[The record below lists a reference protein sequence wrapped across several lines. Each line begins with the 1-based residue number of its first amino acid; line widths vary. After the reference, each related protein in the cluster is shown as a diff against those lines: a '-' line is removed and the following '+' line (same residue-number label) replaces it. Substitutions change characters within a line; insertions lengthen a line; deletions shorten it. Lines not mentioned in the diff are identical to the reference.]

1 MSPTQHEND
10 ALHSGRG
17 VSAESDG
24 PRPLLVRRLPGY
36 RDYLPTL
43 EAMRGFTD
51 LRGPDTPDE
60 LWLLEHPPVFTLG
73 QAGREEHLL
82 DPGAIPVIKV
92 DRGGQVTYH
101 GPGQL
106 VVYVLLDLRRAGLG
120 VKRLVGLLEQ
130 AVIDLLAT
138 LDVTAERRA
147 DAPGVYVAGA
157 KIASLGLR
165 IRNGCSYH
173 GLALNVN
180 LDLGPFGR
188 INPCGYPGLAVT
200 RLLDLVPGVSM
211 SEIEAGLVR
220 LLAASLGMTATPR
233 AV

>member
-1 MSPTQHEND
+1 V
-10 ALHSGRG
+10 R
-17 VSAESDG
+17 AESDG
-24 PRPLLVRRLPGY
+24 SRPLHVRRLPGY
-36 RDYLPTL
+36 CDYLQTL

-73 QAGREEHLL
+73 QAGHEEHLL
-82 DPGAIPVIKV
+82 DPGPIPVVKA

-130 AVIDLLAT
+130 AVIDLLAS

-147 DAPGVYVAGA
+147 DAPGVYVSGA

-173 GLALNVN
+173 GLALNVS
-180 LDLGPFGR
+180 LDLDPFGR

-200 RLLDLVPGVSM
+200 RLSDLVPGVSIP
-211 SEIEAGLVR
+211 EIETRLVR
-220 LLAASLGMTATPR
+220 SLATSLGMTATLRP
-233 AV
+233 V

>member
-1 MSPTQHEND
+1 M
-10 ALHSGRG
+10 
-17 VSAESDG
+17 SAETDD
-24 PRPLLVRRLPGY
+24 RRRFLVRRFAGSQAYQPIL
-36 RDYLPTL
+36 D
-43 EAMRGFTD
+43 AMRELTD

-82 DPGAIPVIKV
+82 NPGPIPVIKV

-120 VKRLVGLLEQ
+120 VKRLVGQLEQ
-130 AVIDLLAT
+130 AVIELLAT
-138 LDVTAERRA
+138 FGVVAERRA

-157 KIASLGLR
+157 KVASLGLR

-173 GLALNVN
+173 GLALNVD
-180 LDLGPFGR
+180 LDLAPFLR

-200 RLLDLVPGVSM
+200 RVSDLVPGISTAQ
-211 SEIEAGLVR
+211 IETGLVR
-220 LLAASLGMTATPR
+220 SLESALEMRAISIGHPR
-233 AV
+233 SGS

>member
-1 MSPTQHEND
+1 MNASTGNT
-10 ALHSGRG
+10 R
-17 VSAESDG
+17 
-24 PRPLLVRRLPGY
+24 RLLVRRFTGY
-36 RDYLPTL
+36 QAYQPTL
-43 EAMRGFTD
+43 DAMRAFTD

-82 DPGAIPVIKV
+82 DPGPIPVIKV

-120 VKRLVGLLEQ
+120 VKRLVAQLEQ
-130 AVIDLLAT
+130 AVIDLLDT
-138 LDVTAERRA
+138 LGVAAERRT

-173 GLALNVN
+173 GLALN
-180 LDLGPFGR
+180 LDLDLDPFRR

-200 RLLDLVPGVSM
+200 RVSDLVPGISTAQVES
-211 SEIEAGLVR
+211 GLVAA
-220 LLAASLGMTATPR
+220 LASALGMTATPTGHPGSGS
-233 AV
+233 